1 MSWSALANNQ
11 MVNQDDAVTSP
22 FSLNSGQSHGSG
34 QLCFTKAMA
43 LTKYNLDAS
52 AMSAYA
58 SNQLVPKQ
66 TWVAGAVVPTDCY
79 QFDVYVAESDLI
91 LSDDSTVTFEY
102 ANCSGGISQTI
113 INDPGTYMNLFCAKN
128 LIAKTIIVGSLSQ
141 DAPNSGILSSSTPC

>member
-11 MVNQDDAVTSP
+11 MVNQDDAQSSP

-66 TWVAGAVVPTDCY
+66 VWASGSVTPTPVGYTFSQFSDGDWTAVCGLPASGNTFWSLAASLSLGDTLY
-79 QFDVYVAESDLI
+79 TASDLI
-91 LSDDSTVTFEY
+91 TPVNGLNNYWKQDTGLAF
-102 ANCSGGISQTI
+102 Q
-113 INDPGTYMNLFCAKN
+113 IN
-128 LIAKTIIVGSLSQ
+128 
-141 DAPNSGILSSSTPC
+141 NSGVITDIQTC